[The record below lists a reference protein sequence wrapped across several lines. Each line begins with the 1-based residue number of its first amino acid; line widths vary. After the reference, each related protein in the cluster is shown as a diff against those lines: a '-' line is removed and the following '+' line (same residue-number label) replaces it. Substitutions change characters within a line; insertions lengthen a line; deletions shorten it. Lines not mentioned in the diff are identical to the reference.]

1 MYPKRKTVLPDDDI
15 TIISADPMFRDLR
28 NQDQV
33 GLSRLSQVLRRV
45 DIFGFWM
52 DLSEILARP
61 GTRPMASCVAG
72 LIMLIVFD

>member
-33 GLSRLSQVLRRV
+33 GLFKIIPGPAASGYLRVLDGSVRN
-45 DIFGFWM
+45 FG
-52 DLSEILARP
+52 EARN
-61 GTRPMASCVAG
+61 
-72 LIMLIVFD
+72 